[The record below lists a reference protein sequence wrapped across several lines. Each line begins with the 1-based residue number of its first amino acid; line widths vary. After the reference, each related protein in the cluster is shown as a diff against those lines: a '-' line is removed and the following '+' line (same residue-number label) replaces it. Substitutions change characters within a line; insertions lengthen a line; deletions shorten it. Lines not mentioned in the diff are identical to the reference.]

1 MEGDAMSVLDDPA
14 EAEKLLKLLE
24 MMADLDRGQLGFMV
38 GHMAAQ
44 NVDLAIEAFGVLMTT
59 TLPPE
64 ASLPPGA

>member
-1 MEGDAMSVLDDPA
+1 MGALDDEA
-14 EAEKLLKLLE
+14 EAEKLVKLLE
-24 MMADLDRGQLGFMV
+24 MMSDLDRGELGFMV

-44 NVDLAIEAFGVLMTT
+44 NVDLAIQAFGVLMTT

>member
-1 MEGDAMSVLDDPA
+1 MGALDDEA

-24 MMADLDRGQLGFMV
+24 MMSDLDRGELGFMV